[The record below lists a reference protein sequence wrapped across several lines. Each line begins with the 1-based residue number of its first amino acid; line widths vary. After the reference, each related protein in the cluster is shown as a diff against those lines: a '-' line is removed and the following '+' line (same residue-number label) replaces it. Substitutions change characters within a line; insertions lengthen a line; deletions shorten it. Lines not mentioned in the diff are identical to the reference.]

1 MKASM
6 QEEKSQL
13 MAYCLWGLG
22 IVGING
28 MHSLYLGQYKR
39 GTLLLVTLGGLGIF
53 QLIDL
58 FSLALEVN
66 KYNGNEDLDNE
77 QSEKKDV
84 MQYSDNRRNTSNSE
98 VLKDNSFDQ
107 LEEENAELQRK
118 LRNFRD

>member
-22 IVGING
+22 IVGISG

-39 GTLLLVTLGGLGIF
+39 GALLLVTLGGLGIF

-58 FSLALEVN
+58 FSLALEVEKFN
-66 KYNGNEDLDNE
+66 DIEDLTVRRKDKKENIPYNRERENSDNE
-77 QSEKKDV
+77 P
-84 MQYSDNRRNTSNSE
+84 
-98 VLKDNSFDQ
+98 LKDDSFEE
-107 LEEENAELQRK
+107 LEAEHAELQKK
-118 LRNFRD
+118 LKNFKD

>member
-1 MKASM
+1 M

-58 FSLALEVN
+58 FSLALDVN
-66 KYNGNEDLDNE
+66 KYNGNEDLDIGE
-77 QSEKKDV
+77 REKKEV
-84 MQYSDNRRNTSNSE
+84 MPYNDDKRNTSNNESLE
-98 VLKDNSFDQ
+98 DNSLNQ
-107 LEEENAELQRK
+107 LEAEHAELQNK
-118 LRNFRD
+118 LKSFRD

>member
-66 KYNGNEDLDNE
+66 KCNGNENLDIG
-77 QSEKKDV
+77 QREKKQV
-84 MQYSDNRRNTSNSE
+84 MRYSDERKNTSNNE
-98 VLKDNSFDQ
+98 VLQDNSLDQ
-107 LEEENAELQRK
+107 LEEEHAELQRK

>member
-66 KYNGNEDLDNE
+66 KYNGNEDLDTE